1 MKRWLVLLMLLIQA
15 VFAVGAEAAIQVP
28 PKPSVSSGIY
38 VQDYAGVL
46 SPQTRQALNAIGQDL
61 DNKTTAQVAVVTV
74 KTLDGQPIDE
84 YGLTLLRQWGLGNKE
99 KNNGALILVAVDDRQ
114 SRIEVGYGLEGVLP
128 DGLTGRI
135 QDQQMLPY
143 FKQGQYE
150 KGIVQG
156 YLTVATTVAKSYDV
170 KLEGVRYNGGAQQG
184 TGDTPMPGWMK
195 ALIAVG
201 LIVLVIVDHMFF
213 GGIITQFILLAL
225 LRGGGRTVCAAGSHR
240 SHSPARGCRCET
252 GRRRGASAAAVRWC
266 SPAASTR
273 PRPGSGTRWR
283 AAKASTFPR
292 R

>member
-61 DNKTTAQVAVVTV
+61 DNKTTAQVAVATV

-225 LRGGGRTVCAAGSHR
+225 LRGGGRG
-240 SHSPARGCRCET
+240 G
-252 GRRRGASAAAVRWC
+252 GGGGFGG
-266 SPAASTR
+266 
-273 PRPGSGTRWR
+273 GSGGGGGSSRRW
-283 AAKASTFPR
+283 
-292 R
+292 

>member
-184 TGDTPMPGWMK
+184 TG
-195 ALIAVG
+195 

-225 LRGGGRTVCAAGSHR
+225 LRGGGRG
-240 SHSPARGCRCET
+240 G
-252 GRRRGASAAAVRWC
+252 GGGGFGG
-266 SPAASTR
+266 
-273 PRPGSGTRWR
+273 GSGGGGGSSRRW
-283 AAKASTFPR
+283 
-292 R
+292 

>member
-1 MKRWLVLLMLLIQA
+1 MKRWLVLLLLLLQTL
-15 VFAVGAEAAIQVP
+15 FAVGASAAIQVP
-28 PKPSVSSGIY
+28 PKPTTASGIY

-46 SPQTRQALNAIGQDL
+46 SQQTRSALNAIGQDL
-61 DNKTTAQVAVVTV
+61 DNKTTAQVTVVTI

-156 YLTVATTVAKSYDV
+156 YLAVATTAAKNYNV
-170 KLEGVRYNGGAQQG
+170 QLEGVRYNGGAQQG
-184 TGDTPMPGWMK
+184 SGDAPMPLWLK

-201 LIVLVIVDHMFF
+201 IIVIIIIDHMFF

-225 LRGGGRTVCAAGSHR
+225 LRGGGRG
-240 SHSPARGCRCET
+240 G
-252 GRRRGASAAAVRWC
+252 GGGGFGG
-266 SPAASTR
+266 
-273 PRPGSGTRWR
+273 GSGGGGGSSRRW
-283 AAKASTFPR
+283 
-292 R
+292 

>member
-1 MKRWLVLLMLLIQA
+1 MI
-15 VFAVGAEAAIQVP
+15 
-28 PKPSVSSGIY
+28 
-38 VQDYAGVL
+38 L

-74 KTLDGQPIDE
+74 KTLDGQLIDE

-225 LRGGGRTVCAAGSHR
+225 LRGGGRG
-240 SHSPARGCRCET
+240 G
-252 GRRRGASAAAVRWC
+252 GGGGFGG
-266 SPAASTR
+266 
-273 PRPGSGTRWR
+273 GSGGGGGSSRRW
-283 AAKASTFPR
+283 
-292 R
+292 

>member
-114 SRIEVGYGLEGVLP
+114 SRI
-128 DGLTGRI
+128 

-225 LRGGGRTVCAAGSHR
+225 LRGGGRG
-240 SHSPARGCRCET
+240 G
-252 GRRRGASAAAVRWC
+252 GGGGFGG
-266 SPAASTR
+266 
-273 PRPGSGTRWR
+273 GSGGGGGSSRRW
-283 AAKASTFPR
+283 
-292 R
+292 